1 MVMSQGG
8 FDTLGS
14 ISEATIMMD
23 DSLYQYFLKLIQTK
37 PSSEVLSKIRLL
49 LVEIA
54 NYPDKK
60 VQEMVKNLV
69 YAPTAKSN
77 CSSFFNRL
85 CQVCIAHWIINEET
99 SPAIFELL
107 DLFKQTNIYQ
117 IEQHKIITRWQ
128 E

>member
-14 ISEATIMMD
+14 ISESTIMMD
-23 DSLYQYFLKLIQTK
+23 DSIYQYFLKLIQTK

-60 VQEMVKNLV
+60 
-69 YAPTAKSN
+69 
-77 CSSFFNRL
+77 
-85 CQVCIAHWIINEET
+85 
-99 SPAIFELL
+99 
-107 DLFKQTNIYQ
+107 FKKWSKT
-117 IEQHKIITRWQ
+117 
-128 E
+128 